1 MYIAPNS
8 VVRILRNC
16 PLDNTYDHTI
26 YFSSASA
33 QATYFQSLTA
43 YTHTNLSYN
52 RVNRGQLKIQR
63 KAEDMYNCNYM
74 MFQNTSFGDR
84 WFYAFITTVEYVSN
98 EVSLIT
104 FEIDVMQTWFF
115 DVTLEQCFVER
126 EHVMNDTIG
135 ANLQPEPINLG
146 DYVYDGYTT
155 SGHMTNMVI
164 VIHSNVDK
172 EGEEVLPRLNGGVFQ
187 GTSPIYFP
195 ADDGGV
201 VNMRGILNR
210 FNNWDE
216 LNENV
221 VACYMY
227 YDDFMV
233 STTSN
238 TLRPVEIEICKT
250 KHYSDLNGY
259 TPKNNKLFTYPYNY
273 LLVTTDAGDA
283 IELRYEFFST
293 SNCQFKLNGD
303 NTPSPVVML
312 RPLNYKG
319 CDALRNE
326 MLVIGNF
333 PQCTFNIDAFKAWLS
348 QTASNPDLLSNAV
361 TSGVMGAVAGGPAGA
376 AAGVASSLITTG
388 ISMGVGGAMAEANPP
403 VVKGTAHSAGTYGA
417 GLKDFYFFP
426 ATITADYAKRIDNF
440 LDVYGYAV
448 NEHKVPN
455 RSGRAH
461 WNYVKNK
468 TTNLVGNAPADDVN
482 KIVSIYNKGI
492 TFWRNGSE
500 VGNYSLDNTL

>member
-33 QATYFQSLTA
+33 QSTYFQSLTA

-74 MFQNTSFGDR
+74 MFQNTSFGNR
-84 WFYAFITTVEYVSN
+84 WFYAFITSVEYVSN

-135 ANLQPEPINLG
+135 ANLQPEPVDLG
-146 DYVYDGYTT
+146 DYVYDGFTT
-155 SGHMTNMVI
+155 SGHMSDPVI
-164 VIHSNVDK
+164 VLNSNVNAK
-172 EGEEVLPRLNGGVFQ
+172 GEEIEPTLVGGIFHGTGYMFADADNTGVGQIRAVL
-187 GTSPIYFP
+187 
-195 ADDGGV
+195 D
-201 VNMRGILNR
+201 R
-210 FNNWDE
+210 FGNWDE

-227 YDDFMV
+227 YRDFLDTDV
-233 STTSN
+233 LTAQ
-238 TLRPVEIEICKT
+238 RPATYQISKS
-250 KHYSDLNGY
+250 KNYSDLDGY
-259 TPKNNKLFTYPYNY
+259 TPKNNKLYTYPYNY
-273 LLVTTDAGDA
+273 LLVTTDSGDNV
-283 IELRYEFFST
+283 ELHYEYFST
-293 SNCQFKLNGD
+293 NDCQFNIVGD
-303 NTPSPVVML
+303 VAPNPEVICEP
-312 RPLNYKG
+312 RFYKG
-319 CDALRNE
+319 CNYLRNE
-326 MLVIGNF
+326 KLTISGF
-333 PQCTFNIDAFKAWLS
+333 PQCTFNIDSFKAWLS
-348 QTASNPDLLSNAV
+348 QTASNPDLFASTAQSAA
-361 TSGVMGAVAGGPAGA
+361 TGATTGGAYGA
-376 AAGVASSLITTG
+376 AAGAAMSLLSTAI
-388 ISMGVGGAMAEANPP
+388 GGAMAAASPP
-403 VVKGTAHSAGTYGA
+403 VIKGTAHTSCSYASGA
-417 GLKDFYFFP
+417 KDFYFMP
-426 ATITADYAKRIDNF
+426 TTITADFAERIDNF

-468 TTNLVGNAPADDVN
+468 TTNLIGNAPADDVN

>member
-84 WFYAFITTVEYVSN
+84 WFYAFITSVEYVSN

-135 ANLQPEPINLG
+135 ANLQPEPVDLG
-146 DYVYDGYTT
+146 EYVYNSFSDSGYCETPCAVV
-155 SGHMTNMVI
+155 M
-164 VIHSNVDK
+164 SNV
-172 EGEEVLPRLNGGVFQ
+172 GSSGQEVKPTFAANTLH
-187 GTSPIYFP
+187 GTAYAPYSVTESGQE
-195 ADDGGV
+195 AVREDLSDV
-201 VNMRGILNR
+201 LTS
-210 FNNWDE
+210 WDE
-216 LNENV
+216 MNESITAV
-221 VACYMY
+221 FMY
-227 YDDFMV
+227 YAEFMDNDV
-233 STTSN
+233 ITMTRGASYTVTKSKNYSN
-238 TLRPVEIEICKT
+238 
-250 KHYSDLNGY
+250 LNGY
-259 TPKNNKLFTYPYNY
+259 APKNNKLFTYPYNY
-273 LLVTTDAGDA
+273 MLVTTDEGDS
-283 IELRYEFFST
+283 IDMRYEYFST
-293 SNCQFKLNGD
+293 SNCQF
-303 NTPSPVVML
+303 VMAGSVAANPQISL
-312 RPLNYKG
+312 QPLNYKG
-319 CDALRNE
+319 CSFLRNE
-326 MLVIGNF
+326 QLILSGF

-348 QTASNPDLLSNAV
+348 QTASNPS
-361 TSGVMGAVAGGPAGA
+361 TWSGLMQSTASGA
-376 AAGVASSLITTG
+376 A
-388 ISMGVGGAMAEANPP
+388 VGGLQGAAVGAATALFGTAIGGGLAAVNPP
-403 VVKGTAHSAGTYGA
+403 EVKGTSQSAVNYSQGK
-417 GLKDFYFFP
+417 KDFYFYP
-426 ATITADYAKRIDNF
+426 ATITADFAERIDNF

-500 VGNYSLDNTL
+500 VGNYSLNNTL